1 MNQFWLNVGVNPLGA
16 APWTSH
22 RWVSHQNLVFSLLW
36 FYRFAVQLKV
46 YEDDFRRE
54 RSDKQMLQRLLL
66 KKTPQNK
73 DPVLV
78 HRCNNEQ
85 QPPGGDKRTQSGEK
99 RKQHHPLCPKHPNRD
114 KESDWELEKNK
125 KIIITD
131 AVNMLGFFFFFNVST
146 RSCNRFYSGHHHRG
160 APVNLNHK

>member
-1 MNQFWLNVGVNPLGA
+1 MNQFWLNVGINPLGA
-16 APWTSH
+16 APWISH
-22 RWVSHQNLVFSLLW
+22 EPLMFSLFR
-36 FYRFAVQLKV
+36 FYRFTVQLKV

-66 KKTPQNK
+66 KKTPQSK

-131 AVNMLGFFFFFNVST
+131 AVNMFFKMFPP
-146 RSCNRFYSGHHHRG
+146 GHTTSFTL
-160 APVNLNHK
+160 VIITEVLQWI